1 MAAIKIEN
9 PMEDI
14 VYMLIIIVYMY
25 VRKISVN
32 RNRKQVVG
40 NWEVTS
46 KVKIYACLE
55 LQRGQ
60 VSGKKKK
67 I

>member
-9 PMEDI
+9 PMKDI
-14 VYMLIIIVYMY
+14 VYMLIIIVYVY